1 MKSKAHL
8 IQLGLILSFLPTSE
22 VLAQTAPWYHSLLD
36 LEPGAL
42 PRARSTVVAVIDT
55 GIDQAHPALRSSL
68 WVNTG
73 ESGLDDQGRDK
84 KTNGVDDDR
93 NGFIDDVHGWNFA
106 KHSARID
113 DDHGHGTH
121 IAGLIAGESPDFHGV
136 APGTRLMILKY
147 YDAQAPIGGNLMNSV
162 RAIRYAVSM
171 GAHILNYSG
180 GGLEPHPEERRAL
193 EDAAKKGVLVV
204 AAAGN
209 ENTNAD
215 ALGFYPASY
224 GLQNILSVMAVG
236 PDRKRLPASN
246 WGQRHVHLAAP
257 GEAILSTY
265 LNGQMAYMSG
275 TSQATALVTGVAVLL
290 REKHA
295 ELKSPEAL
303 IRWLTQSGRFNSHLV
318 GKSAHPQMLSVR
330 RALAMESHAEDERPE
345 VLSTYRPFPESP
357 RKTPRP
363 SRERSASIVRP

>member
-1 MKSKAHL
+1 MKSKVRLIHL
-8 IQLGLILSFLPTSE
+8 GFLLALFPLNQAS
-22 VLAQTAPWYHSLLD
+22 AQTSPWYHSLLD
-36 LEPGAL
+36 LESGAR
-42 PRARSTVVAVIDT
+42 PRAHSTVVAVIDT
-55 GIDQAHPALRSSL
+55 GIDRHHPALRSSL
-68 WVNTG
+68 WVNPG
-73 ESGLDDQGRDK
+73 ESGLDDQGREK
-84 KTNGVDDDR
+84 QNNGVDDDK

-121 IAGLIAGESPDFHGV
+121 IAGLIAGESPEFHGV
-136 APGTRLMILKY
+136 APGARLMILKY
-147 YDAQAPIGGNLMNSV
+147 YDPQAPIGGNLMNSV

-180 GGLEPHPEERRAL
+180 GGLEPHPEEKKAL
-193 EDAAKKGVLVV
+193 EEAAKKGVLVV

-224 GLQNILSVMAVG
+224 GLTNILSVMAVG

-275 TSQATALVTGVAVLL
+275 TSQATALVTGVAVLI
-290 REKHA
+290 REKHSD
-295 ELKSPEAL
+295 LRSPEAL
-303 IRWLTQSGRFNSHLV
+303 IHWLTQSGRFNSHLV

-330 RALAMESHAEDERPE
+330 RALAMEAQFEEERPE
-345 VLSTYRPFPESP
+345 VLSTYRPPKESRWPQP
-357 RKTPRP
+357 R
-363 SRERSASIVRP
+363 SRSTVRP